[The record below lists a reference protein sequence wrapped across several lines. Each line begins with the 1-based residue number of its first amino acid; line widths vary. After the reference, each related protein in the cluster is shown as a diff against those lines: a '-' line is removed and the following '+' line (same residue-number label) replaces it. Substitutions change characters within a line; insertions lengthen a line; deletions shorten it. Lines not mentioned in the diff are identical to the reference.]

1 MSNLRTLANTDLE
14 AIVTDN
20 TDGFGWPITV
30 TDPAGTSAALV
41 GRSNDIGL
49 VIDPDTGLAVSGR
62 NASVALTITS
72 LSGAG
77 LGIPVG
83 VEDTTGK
90 PWVVVFDSIN
100 GAPYTFRVTSTRPD
114 RALGIVVC
122 ILEVYNGP

>member
-1 MSNLRTLANTDLE
+1 MSNLRTLANTDLQS
-14 AIVTDN
+14 IVTDQA
-20 TDGFGWPITV
+20 DGFGWPITI

-62 NASVALTITS
+62 SASVAVTITS
-72 LSGAG
+72 LSAAG
-77 LGIPVG
+77 LGLPVG

-90 PWVVVFDSIN
+90 PWVVVFNSIN
-100 GAPYTFRVTSTRPD
+100 GSPYTFRVIATQPD

-122 ILEVYNGP
+122 LLETYNGA